1 MTNLIPDRSV
11 VSSISARHT
20 LVAVV
25 GLVLLAGGCGSS
37 TSSTSPSSPSSTAPC
52 VVGQVPT
59 NPECVNPPNLLTV
72 TIKNG
77 VFSPNPVTVTVGQ
90 VVNWLNS
97 DGIAHTATDPGVFD
111 TGVIDPGSAH
121 GANGD
126 GVAFNTVGT
135 FNYYCT
141 IHPNETASVV
151 VISSAP
157 TLVRET
163 DWRDRADPS
172 RASRSFSA
180 HVVDAPADL
189 TFAVM
194 RLSAIEYGV
203 LEVHRPSR

>member
-1 MTNLIPDRSV
+1 MKNLIPNRSV
-11 VSSISARHT
+11 VSSISARPT
-20 LVAVV
+20 LAALV
-25 GLVLLAGGCGSS
+25 GLLFLAGGCGSS
-37 TSSTSPSSPSSTAPC
+37 SSTNPSSPSSTAPC

-59 NPECVNPPNLLTV
+59 NPECVNPSNLLTV

-77 VFSPNPVTVTVGQ
+77 VFSPNPVMVTVGQ
-90 VVNWLNS
+90 DVNWLNS

-151 VISSAP
+151 VTNSAP
-157 TLVRET
+157 TLGRET
-163 DWRDRADPS
+163 EWRDRVDPS
-172 RASRSFSA
+172 RGSRLRLA
-180 HVVDAPADL
+180 RVEDTPPDL
-189 TFAVM
+189 TFAAM
-194 RLSAIEYGV
+194 RLWAIQYGV
-203 LEVHRPSR
+203 LQVHRPSR